1 MAVAALQS
9 CALEEPFG
17 LQGEGELS
25 MRLVIDSDVTRA
37 QLNEQELADKCVVYI
52 SGSKGLMRKY
62 VGLSNLPERETLAQ
76 GHYVAE
82 AWTGDSVPASFDSK
96 FYRGYQPFDVSAGL
110 NEVKLTCGIMNVV
123 ASIDA
128 ATIDE
133 SLIKDFSVTVENSTG
148 SLTFDA
154 GNYRDAKGYFMMPFG
169 ADGVRESSLKVTVM
183 GSNIAGD
190 PFVKEKVITDV
201 KSAHEYVLGVSY
213 NPENP
218 DPEGGGYITIT
229 VDERENLV
237 SDTVAI
243 FAAPA
248 IDGVDFDIEKQIV
261 GNPGQ
266 FAGEKVVKV
275 IAFNEIRSF
284 TLQCIDMASLNLPA
298 QQIDLKNCT
307 DEIKSTLNSA
317 GITWDKTVTPVTGY
331 DGIMRQLSYIRFSS
345 HYLNNLPERATEYII
360 RLTATDGSGK
370 TTTRD
375 LRIAVGEEAIVY
387 DDPII
392 VDDPVD
398 PNNLMAVGSRSAT
411 LTVSLN
417 DESVV
422 NPGVRYRE
430 EGTSAWLTVPIAAR
444 RASAKYTVTLTGL
457 KPSTRYEYQAVA
469 EGFVSESMY
478 LSTESEYVIPNA
490 SLEEW
495 GTYTASTMLGK
506 RTVIFPGTSRDTNF
520 WDSGNEG
527 AATANKVVLDK
538 SSDMVGSGQYSA
550 RLASTAALGIIAA
563 GNMFSGSYVKT
574 DGTDGVLSLGRE
586 YDGSHPAKVRV
597 KANYRPGGSVTI
609 KSGNEKYVDITEGGN
624 DHGQI
629 YVALTTA
636 PIEIRTKA
644 SNRKLFPA
652 TKLNEDGEAA
662 EDYDK
667 VVAYGQVTWDAA
679 FGPDGGLATVEIPF
693 EYHDIARTQK
703 PRYLVIVASASKF
716 GDFYCGSS
724 SSVMYLDDFELV
736 YE

>member
-370 TTTRD
+370 TTT
-375 LRIAVGEEAIVY
+375 L
-387 DDPII
+387 
-392 VDDPVD
+392 
-398 PNNLMAVGSRSAT
+398 L
-411 LTVSLN
+411 
-417 DESVV
+417 ES
-422 NPGVRYRE
+422 
-430 EGTSAWLTVPIAAR
+430 
-444 RASAKYTVTLTGL
+444 
-457 KPSTRYEYQAVA
+457 
-469 EGFVSESMY
+469 
-478 LSTESEYVIPNA
+478 
-490 SLEEW
+490 
-495 GTYTASTMLGK
+495 
-506 RTVIFPGTSRDTNF
+506 
-520 WDSGNEG
+520 
-527 AATANKVVLDK
+527 
-538 SSDMVGSGQYSA
+538 
-550 RLASTAALGIIAA
+550 
-563 GNMFSGSYVKT
+563 
-574 DGTDGVLSLGRE
+574 
-586 YDGSHPAKVRV
+586 
-597 KANYRPGGSVTI
+597 SVT
-609 KSGNEKYVDITEGGN
+609 
-624 DHGQI
+624 
-629 YVALTTA
+629 
-636 PIEIRTKA
+636 P
-644 SNRKLFPA
+644 
-652 TKLNEDGEAA
+652 
-662 EDYDK
+662 
-667 VVAYGQVTWDAA
+667 
-679 FGPDGGLATVEIPF
+679 
-693 EYHDIARTQK
+693 
-703 PRYLVIVASASKF
+703 
-716 GDFYCGSS
+716 
-724 SSVMYLDDFELV
+724 
-736 YE
+736 